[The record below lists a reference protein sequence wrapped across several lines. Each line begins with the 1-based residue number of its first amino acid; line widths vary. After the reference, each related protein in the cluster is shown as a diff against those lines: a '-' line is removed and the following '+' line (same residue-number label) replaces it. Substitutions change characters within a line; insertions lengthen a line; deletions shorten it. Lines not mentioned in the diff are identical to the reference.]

1 MKPKK
6 QHFFVILLTLLF
18 LQCSPRL
25 NYIGNYNSPTENV
38 SIFFNAD
45 EIEQKYT
52 VMGLL
57 NTIFVPSFFSSNE
70 ENLTNSIIE
79 KAKQVGADA
88 VLITRFSS
96 ETHQE
101 LKEDINSKQIITENT
116 SSITIEAKFLKFKN

>member
-6 QHFFVILLTLLF
+6 QHFFVILLSLLF

-25 NYIGNYNSPTENV
+25 NYLGNYSTPTENV
-38 SIFFNAD
+38 IIFFNAD
-45 EIEQKYT
+45 EIDQKYT

-70 ENLTNSIIE
+70 ENITNSITE
-79 KAKQVGADA
+79 KAKEVGADA
-88 VLITRFSS
+88 VLITRFST

-101 LKEDINSKQIITENT
+101 LKEDINSKNIVTENT
-116 SSITIEAKFLKFKN
+116 SNITIEAKFLKFKN